1 MSLVPL
7 LMVAHDLAD
16 PTLERLKALDNIKPL
31 PTP

>member
-1 MSLVPL
+1 VI
-7 LMVAHDLAD
+7 DLAD